1 MFNLK
6 LLIPIFVI
14 LANAFILYYVID
26 MEKKKCECSESW
38 IRNYIKVVSVLIIGI
53 NVLVIVYPNFIN
65 VLSKNIK
72 KNKILHLLLILLNLV
87 ILTYVVLIVVYYI
100 KLNQLQDCK
109 CSENWK
115 RYALLYPLVFMVPII
130 VFILYNL
137 VLGKN
142 IEINLRAKELK

>member
-14 LANAFILYYVID
+14 LANAFILYYVTD
-26 MEKKKCECSESW
+26 MEKRKCECSESW

-72 KNKILHLLLILLNLV
+72 KNKILHLLLILFEFSNINYLFSINSS
-87 ILTYVVLIVVYYI
+87 ILH
-100 KLNQLQDCK
+100 
-109 CSENWK
+109 
-115 RYALLYPLVFMVPII
+115 
-130 VFILYNL
+130 
-137 VLGKN
+137 
-142 IEINLRAKELK
+142 